1 MSAGP
6 AEERKAPTMATT
18 SRIAVAR
25 SFGSPDVISIENHE
39 VPALAPGAVRVAVR
53 AAGLNPVDARR
64 RSGGF
69 GGRPPRT
76 FGSEFAGVVVESA
89 DPGAPVGAELV
100 GWAAGGANADLL
112 DVDPRAT
119 QPKPEGLD
127 WLTAGGLSGA
137 GQTALTVLD
146 TLGLQPGAVVLV
158 HGAAG
163 GVGTLLT
170 QLAVARGLVVLGTA
184 SPKNL
189 DFVRSLSAT
198 ALDYTGDL
206 PAQITAA
213 SAGRPITAS
222 IDLAG
227 SRQAGDLAVAI
238 RQAGGAAVTLVP
250 ETMQSHGIQILSSQ
264 KTPARLREL
273 LARAADGSLKLPV
286 EGVSFAELSA
296 AHARMD
302 AKHATGKLVLD
313 LADNPFLPASAR

>member
-1 MSAGP
+1 
-6 AEERKAPTMATT
+6 MATT

-25 SFGSPDVISIENHE
+25 SFGSPDVISLENH
-39 VPALAPGAVRVAVR
+39 ALPHLAAGAVRAAVR

-69 GGRPPRT
+69 GGRPPLT

-89 DPGAPVGAELV
+89 DPNTPVGAELV
-100 GWAAGGANADLL
+100 GWTDGGANADLI

-146 TLGLQPGAVVLV
+146 TLNLAPGAVVLI

-189 DFVRSLSAT
+189 DFVRSLGAT

-213 SAGRPITAS
+213 AGRPIAAS

-273 LARAADGSLKLPV
+273 LARAVDGSLVLPV
-286 EGVSFAELSA
+286 EGVPFAELPA

-313 LADNPFLPASAR
+313 LSDNPHLPASAR